1 MKPWKVILPLMLSG
15 GLVACSTT
23 TPIEPVNPPQVEK
36 PTTDSKVDETSVD
49 SEATKSEADADKVKQ
64 EGEVTKPA
72 ETKPVEAKPA
82 EKPVKPVAK
91 PAPVKTDEG
100 KLILGEQEYVRLV
113 DMKITTKARIDTG
126 ATTSSLSAVD
136 IVPFERDGKDWVK
149 FKVKHKGIESKEMS
163 MPVERWVK
171 VKQSSSDESDKRPVV
186 TSVITIGDMTSKTE
200 FTLAN
205 RTHLKYP
212 VLLGRSFFRDVALV
226 DVGRKY
232 VQPKP
237 STK

>member
-23 TPIEPVNPPQVEK
+23 PTEPVTPPQVEQPK
-36 PTTDSKVDETSVD
+36 QDT
-49 SEATKSEADADKVKQ
+49 EAAKSEKETEKSAT
-64 EGEVTKPA
+64 ETESTKKESDTQKAQPEK
-72 ETKPVEAKPA
+72 ETKPA
-82 EKPVKPVAK
+82 EKPEAKPEKPVAK
-91 PAPVKTDEG
+91 PAPVKNEEG

-113 DMKITTKARIDTG
+113 DMKVTTKARIDTG

-136 IVPFERDGKDWVK
+136 IVPFERDGKEWVK
-149 FKVKHKGIESKEMS
+149 FKVKHSGVESKEMS

-171 VKQSSSDESDKRPVV
+171 VKQSSSEESDKRPVIV
-186 TSVITIGDMTSKTE
+186 SVIKIGDMTSKTE
-200 FTLAN
+200 FTLAD

-226 DVGRKY
+226 DVSRKY

-237 STK
+237 SSK

>member
-23 TPIEPVNPPQVEK
+23 PTETPPVVEQ
-36 PTTDSKVDETSVD
+36 PSTEVTPETPKTETAP
-49 SEATKSEADADKVKQ
+49 EATE
-64 EGEVTKPA
+64 P
-72 ETKPVEAKPA
+72 EAKPE
-82 EKPVKPVAK
+82 EKVTESKPEPKPEEPVVEKKPEQPVAK
-91 PAPVKTDEG
+91 PAPVKSEDG
-100 KLILGEQEYVRLV
+100 KLILGEQEYVNLV
-113 DMKITTKARIDTG
+113 DINVSTKARIDTG

-149 FKVKHKGIESKEMS
+149 FKMKHDGVESKEVS

-171 VKQSSSDESDKRPVV
+171 VKQSSSEESDKRPVIV
-186 TSVITIGDMTSKTE
+186 SVIKIGDMTSKTE
-200 FTLAN
+200 FTLAD

-212 VLLGRSFFRDVALV
+212 VLLGRSFFRDVAIV
-226 DVGRKY
+226 DVSRKY

-237 STK
+237 